1 MIYHNSTAK
10 MLLSLRVKY
19 KNKHRKTFLSSLFRA
34 MTQKGMFDKLKQY
47 ISFSKRNLTEP
58 SETKPNLS

>member
-1 MIYHNSTAK
+1 
-10 MLLSLRVKY
+10 
-19 KNKHRKTFLSSLFRA
+19 

-58 SETKPNLS
+58 SETKPNLSWPNLI